1 VAIDKVHNILDFE
14 RLVQFVESIIAY
26 HKAAGGK

>member
-1 VAIDKVHNILDFE
+1 VAIDRVESMNDFK
-14 RLVQFVESIIAY
+14 RLVQFVESIVAY